1 MPAPHRTP
9 PLATLLP
16 APLAP
21 ALALALVPA
30 LAITAV
36 MSVVL
41 LASDAVSPWPLYAAA
56 LLTNLALWLGFS
68 PAYLVGW
75 VDWFDP
81 DARARVGRLGVI
93 TLASALW
100 FLNLFVYTLT
110 STALGALLRP

>member
-1 MPAPHRTP
+1 MPAPHRT
-9 PLATLLP
+9 

-30 LAITAV
+30 VTITAV
-36 MSVVL
+36 MTAVL
-41 LASDAVSPWPLYAAA
+41 LASHATAPWPLYAFA
-56 LLTNLALWLGFS
+56 LLANLALWFGFS

-81 DARARVGRLGVI
+81 GARARIGRLGVI
-93 TLASALW
+93 ALAGVLW

-110 STALGALLRP
+110 GTALGSLLRA